1 MVYLNIVMC
10 PLRWSMSWEGWM
22 KKWTNLKGREVKKR
36 NGGYLK
42 GNGS

>member
-1 MVYLNIVMC
+1 VPPQLDDVM
-10 PLRWSMSWEGWM
+10 
-22 KKWTNLKGREVKKR
+22 GRVDEKVDEVKKR